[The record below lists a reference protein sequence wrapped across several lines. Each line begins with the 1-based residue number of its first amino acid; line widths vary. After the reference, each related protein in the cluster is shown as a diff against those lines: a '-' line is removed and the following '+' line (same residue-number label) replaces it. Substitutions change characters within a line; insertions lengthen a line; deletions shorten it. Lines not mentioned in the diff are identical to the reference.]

1 MTLDIGVARD
11 DGDVES
17 FARLADEVFFG
28 GRSSFRMRYPA
39 AFSSGNSE
47 NLLVARDG
55 ARVVAGVASYRA
67 RLRLAPTLVLET
79 AAIGAVCTAPDHRGS
94 GISTQLLE
102 MTRGR
107 AIEEGVHL
115 LLISGTGP
123 LYQRLGGRE
132 VGALDELHARLD
144 ELPVGAGTYHRHER
158 PEAALVDECWAA
170 YEREA
175 VRFERTPDEFA
186 ILLAGHLH
194 PFENETAALLT
205 SSQVNGYAIVRTGM
219 EGSERVGFLVE
230 HAGDVDHWLSI
241 AVAEARQQ
249 GCARFFT
256 RLPAAPRSWHGRVEP
271 TPMTGVI
278 AIADAAAAFALIVDH
293 LNQQAGVQRWEI
305 DARSDGLTL
314 REGGR
319 DVVTGDNGDPLRFL
333 WGGPDRE
340 PAPWRLPSFRPD
352 GLNFL

>member
-1 MTLDIGVARD
+1 MTLDIGAARD

-39 AFSSGNSE
+39 AFSSGNRE
-47 NLLVARDG
+47 NLMVARDG

-79 AAIGAVCTAPDHRGS
+79 AAIGAVCTAPDYRGS
-94 GISTQLLE
+94 GVSTQLLE
-102 MTRGR
+102 MTRAR

-144 ELPVGAGTYHRHER
+144 ELPDRSDPYNRHEQ
-158 PEAALVDECWAA
+158 PEAALVDACWAA
-170 YEREA
+170 YERQT
-175 VRFERTPDEFA
+175 VRFERARDEFA
-186 ILLAGHLH
+186 VLMAGHLR

-205 SSQVNGYAIVRTGM
+205 SPHGDGYAVVRTGM

-230 HAGDVDHWLSI
+230 HAGDVDRWLPI
-241 AVAEARQQ
+241 AAAEARQQ
-249 GCARFFT
+249 GCDRFFT
-256 RLPAAPRSWHGRVEP
+256 RLPTRPGSWQGRVEE

-278 AIADAAAAFALIVDH
+278 ALADAAAAAGLIIDH
-293 LNQQAGVQRWEI
+293 LNQQAGAPRWGI
-305 DARSDGLTL
+305 DARGD
-314 REGGR
+314 
-319 DVVTGDNGDPLRFL
+319 DVVLHADGRVVLEGDTGDLLPFL
-333 WGGPDRE
+333 WGGPGRE
-340 PAPWRLPSFRPD
+340 PAPWRLPSFRSD